1 MKVFKNKKQRLVA
14 VFLSLVFAFM
24 LVPFTDAYA
33 NTYTPISDGVLYNF
47 TGTCGDD
54 NVNLK
59 LGFHS
64 MTNDDIV
71 LIKIHDDTDWC
82 TYYAISLSPF
92 EYNVQESFTGHMA
105 SVNYTSWSASNG
117 TKIYVASDFD
127 AYKDG
132 AYSYRVTLT
141 GYGGAIV
148 YSVNESVITKNYSGN
163 NADFFYHVLK
173 DKDVSG
179 MDVEGGADSEGGIH
193 NPIYDEDIGT
203 LIISKS
209 KMYEESNGEDV
220 NDLYNLFSWKMK
232 TNTGFSLS
240 DNKYARTFIQVRV
253 ESKCVVYDDRRHTKL
268 HKKFDNY
275 GEKAILIDSH
285 PVDNQPLKISYL
297 TDIPN
302 VLPKTHAETHNPVYA
317 GYNYTL
323 YFRVVCTDDLAVIPS
338 DTSKWHCGG
347 WRALDCNAD
356 ILVGQSDTTENGT
369 FDDSDNWVTDED
381 DGNNHIESGSDSVH
395 DTDDAKDDFNNS
407 TSAVD
412 SSVNGAISTMQSLL
426 DMIRHIPQI
435 ISTIFS
441 FLPSW
446 CLSIVGLA
454 FVALVVL
461 IIYKLVRG

>member
-1 MKVFKNKKQRLVA
+1 MKVFKNKKQRIVA
-14 VFLSLVFAFM
+14 LFLSLVFAFM

-33 NTYTPISDGVLYNF
+33 GSVVDIGASAMVVSADGELELPFKVTGNASPVYCVYINGLNQWVFVSKTPFNSVYYDKYGSEEYDHSSSNWVQLSDGTKVSPAYYYCAYGNF
-47 TGTCGDD
+47 GRVDGKW
-54 NVNLK
+54 L
-59 LGFHS
+59 
-64 MTNDDIV
+64 
-71 LIKIHDDTDWC
+71 
-82 TYYAISLSPF
+82 
-92 EYNVQESFTGHMA
+92 
-105 SVNYTSWSASNG
+105 
-117 TKIYVASDFD
+117 SDFV
-127 AYKDG
+127 G
-132 AYSYRVTLT
+132 PHYRINANDMSNPTALYLYALVNGDTT
-141 GYGGAIV
+141 GFDC
-148 YSVNESVITKNYSGN
+148 S
-163 NADFFYHVLK
+163 NA
-173 DKDVSG
+173 G
-179 MDVEGGADSEGGIH
+179 SEGNID
-193 NPIYDEDIGT
+193 NPIYDDDIGT

-253 ESKCVVYDDRRHTKL
+253 ESKCVVYDDRRHTKI
-268 HKKFDNY
+268 HKNFDNY
-275 GEKAILIDSH
+275 GEKAMLINSH
-285 PVDNQPLKISYL
+285 PVDSQPLKISYL

-302 VLPKTHAETHNPVYA
+302 VLPKTHAEIHNPVFT

-338 DTSKWHCGG
+338 DTSEWHCGG

-356 ILVGQSDTTENGT
+356 ILVGQSDTTENSS
-369 FDDSDNWVTDED
+369 FDDNDNWVPGGD
-381 DGNNHIESGSDSVH
+381 DGNNSIEAGSNSVH

-407 TSAVD
+407 SSAVD

-426 DMIRHIPQI
+426 DMVRYVPQI

-446 CLSIVGLA
+446 CLNIVGMA

>member
-1 MKVFKNKKQRLVA
+1 MKVFKNKKQRFVA
-14 VFLSLVFAFM
+14 VILSLVFAFM

-33 NTYTPISDGVLYNF
+33 GTVEHISADTGGNISFKNNSSPVYMFHIFDSNGIERWRMASLTSFTYTTYLGNTYDVTDSIN
-47 TGTCGDD
+47 C
-54 NVNLK
+54 
-59 LGFHS
+59 
-64 MTNDDIV
+64 DDIHGNFHPHAFYYEDC
-71 LIKIHDDTDWC
+71 IGEECFGETIC
-82 TYYAISLSPF
+82 TYYTI
-92 EYNVQESFTGHMA
+92 
-105 SVNYTSWSASNG
+105 
-117 TKIYVASDFD
+117 
-127 AYKDG
+127 
-132 AYSYRVTLT
+132 RV
-141 GYGGAIV
+141 
-148 YSVNESVITKNYSGN
+148 GN
-163 NADFFYHVLK
+163 N
-173 DKDVSG
+173 DVSYNTLIYEFLENG
-179 MDVEGGADSEGGIH
+179 RDTNFECSVTEGGID

-253 ESKCVVYDDRRHTKL
+253 ESKCVVYDDRRHTKIN
-268 HKKFDNY
+268 KNFDNY
-275 GEKAILIDSH
+275 GEKAMLINSH
-285 PVDNQPLKISYL
+285 PADSQPLKISYL

-302 VLPKTHAETHNPVYA
+302 VLPKTHAETHNPVYT

-338 DTSKWHCGG
+338 DTSEWHCGG

-356 ILVGQSDTTENGT
+356 ILVGQSDTTENGS
-369 FDDSDNWVTDED
+369 FDDEDNWVTDED
-381 DGNNHIESGSDSVH
+381 DGNNSIESGSDSVH
-395 DTDDAKDDFNNS
+395 DTDEAKDDFNNS
-407 TSAVD
+407 SSAVD

-426 DMIRHIPQI
+426 DMIRHVPQI

-441 FLPSW
+441 FLPNW
-446 CLSIVGLA
+446 CLNIVGLA

>member
-1 MKVFKNKKQRLVA
+1 MKVFKNKKQRFIA

-24 LVPFTDAYA
+24 LVPFMDAYA
-33 NTYTPISDGVLYNF
+33 SNRQTFIKGYHDINSEE
-47 TGTCGDD
+47 DD
-54 NVNLK
+54 K
-59 LGFHS
+59 
-64 MTNDDIV
+64 
-71 LIKIHDDTDWC
+71 
-82 TYYAISLSPF
+82 
-92 EYNVQESFTGHMA
+92 EYNVFTDGDSTVYCFRLSYSENPTVYAFILA
-105 SVNYTSWSASNG
+105 SSSPFKQLNGGEVWADCGYIYSKNNSAGYAEEMSLNNIDGRTVLYYNYNVCTFYTNSSSNYMKNYIDVPYNG
-117 TKIYVASDFD
+117 TDPVMRIAKFFGTGDDTGFD
-127 AYKDG
+127 
-132 AYSYRVTLT
+132 YSN
-141 GYGGAIV
+141 
-148 YSVNESVITKNYSGN
+148 S
-163 NADFFYHVLK
+163 
-173 DKDVSG
+173 
-179 MDVEGGADSEGGIH
+179 DSEGCID
-193 NPIYDEDIGT
+193 NPIYDEEIGT
-203 LIISKS
+203 LVISKS

-253 ESKCVVYDDRRHTKL
+253 ESKCVVYDDRRHTKI
-268 HKKFDNY
+268 HKNFDNY
-275 GEKAILIDSH
+275 GEKAMLINSH
-285 PVDNQPLKISYL
+285 PADSQPLKISYL

-302 VLPKTHAETHNPVYA
+302 VLPKTHAEIHNPVYA

-338 DTSKWHCGG
+338 DTSEWHCGG

-356 ILVGQSDTTENGT
+356 ILVGQSDTTENGS
-369 FDDSDNWVTDED
+369 FDDSDNWVPDED
-381 DGNNHIESGSDSVH
+381 DGNNSIEAGSDSVH

-407 TSAVD
+407 SSAVD

-426 DMIRHIPQI
+426 DMIRHVPQI

-446 CLSIVGLA
+446 CLNIVGLA

>member
-1 MKVFKNKKQRLVA
+1 MKVFKNKKQRFVA

-33 NTYTPISDGVLYNF
+33 SDVL
-47 TGTCGDD
+47 
-54 NVNLK
+54 VPL
-59 LGFHS
+59 
-64 MTNDDIV
+64 
-71 LIKIHDDTDWC
+71 
-82 TYYAISLSPF
+82 
-92 EYNVQESFTGHMA
+92 E
-105 SVNYTSWSASNG
+105 NG
-117 TKIYVASDFD
+117 TTYWTCPIHGDAS
-127 AYKDG
+127 
-132 AYSYRVTLT
+132 
-141 GYGGAIV
+141 YGGLMSGSTSYPV
-148 YSVNESVITKNYSGN
+148 YKFYYKNSCNNMCVFYFVSRNTTLNYSGVSSKN
-163 NADFFYHVLK
+163 IFNESSCYNSYVIGL
-173 DKDVSG
+173 DVTPHGNQNDDECCTITNEDCKWYLDYTKGEYSG
-179 MDVEGGADSEGGIH
+179 YTGSAGLCQFAYDLFLGNVTLQGGQIVRVEGGID
-193 NPIYDEDIGT
+193 NPILDEEIGT

-275 GEKAILIDSH
+275 GEKAMLINSH
-285 PVDNQPLKISYL
+285 PADSQPLKISYL

-302 VLPKTHAETHNPVYA
+302 VLPKTHAETHNPVYT

-338 DTSKWHCGG
+338 DTSEWHCGG

-356 ILVGQSDTTENGT
+356 ILVGQSDTTENGD
-369 FDDSDNWVTDED
+369 FDDSDNWVPDED
-381 DGNNHIESGSDSVH
+381 DGNNSIEAGSDSVH

-407 TSAVD
+407 SSAVD

-426 DMIRHIPQI
+426 DMIRHVPQI

-441 FLPSW
+441 FLPNW
-446 CLSIVGLA
+446 CLNIVGLA

>member
-1 MKVFKNKKQRLVA
+1 MKVFKNKKQRIVA
-14 VFLSLVFAFM
+14 VLLSLVFAFM

-33 NTYTPISDGVLYNF
+33 GTVKHISADSTGEYGISFSNNACPVYMFHIIESNGSDFWRLASLARFTVTFWDG
-47 TGTCGDD
+47 
-54 NVNLK
+54 
-59 LGFHS
+59 S
-64 MTNDDIV
+64 
-71 LIKIHDDTDWC
+71 
-82 TYYAISLSPF
+82 
-92 EYNVQESFTGHMA
+92 
-105 SVNYTSWSASNG
+105 SVNVSDCVDCYDIHGNPHRNSIYYRDSYGDCFGGTVCPYYTLRVGNNDVSYNTLIYEFMENG
-117 TKIYVASDFD
+117 TDTNFECS
-127 AYKDG
+127 
-132 AYSYRVTLT
+132 VT
-141 GYGGAIV
+141 
-148 YSVNESVITKNYSGN
+148 
-163 NADFFYHVLK
+163 
-173 DKDVSG
+173 
-179 MDVEGGADSEGGIH
+179 DSEGGIE

-253 ESKCVVYDDRRHTKL
+253 ESKCVVYDDRRHTKIN
-268 HKKFDNY
+268 KNFDSY
-275 GEKAILIDSH
+275 GEKAMLINSH
-285 PVDNQPLKISYL
+285 PADSQPLKISYL

-302 VLPKTHAETHNPVYA
+302 VLPKTHAEIHNPVFT

-338 DTSKWHCGG
+338 DTSEWHCGG

-356 ILVGQSDTTENGT
+356 ILVGQSDTTENGS
-369 FDDSDNWVTDED
+369 FDDDDNWVTDED
-381 DGNNHIESGSDSVH
+381 DGNNSIESGSDSVH
-395 DTDDAKDDFNNS
+395 DSDDAKDDFNNS

-426 DMIRHIPQI
+426 DMIRHVPQI

-441 FLPSW
+441 FLPNW
-446 CLSIVGLA
+446 CLNIVGMA

>member
-1 MKVFKNKKQRLVA
+1 MKVFKNKKQRFVA

-24 LVPFTDAYA
+24 LVPFTDVYA
-33 NTYTPISDGVLYNF
+33 RDIVVVKHGSSYDFDYYKNDKLVHNLSYNF
-47 TGTCGDD
+47 SSPSGANIVIVGIKKPNGD
-54 NVNLK
+54 
-59 LGFHS
+59 
-64 MTNDDIV
+64 I
-71 LIKIHDDTDWC
+71 
-82 TYYAISLSPF
+82 TYGAYSLSPDINF
-92 EYNVQESFTGHMA
+92 TFTSSTGSATGAQATHVNVDGEKLYFVDFLNAFKDGSNYTFKPTDLSFPYYL
-105 SVNYTSWSASNG
+105 VNYYFDDNYNA
-117 TKIYVASDFD
+117 IHYRYIVALLKAGDTTGFD
-127 AYKDG
+127 CTYAG
-132 AYSYRVTLT
+132 
-141 GYGGAIV
+141 
-148 YSVNESVITKNYSGN
+148 
-163 NADFFYHVLK
+163 
-173 DKDVSG
+173 
-179 MDVEGGADSEGGIH
+179 SEGGIE

-253 ESKCVVYDDRRHTKL
+253 ESKCVVYDDRRHTKI
-268 HKKFDNY
+268 HKNFDNY
-275 GEKAILIDSH
+275 GEKAMLINSH
-285 PVDNQPLKISYL
+285 PVDSQPLKISYL

-302 VLPKTHAETHNPVYA
+302 VLPKTHAEIHNPVFT

-338 DTSKWHCGG
+338 DSSEWHCGG

-356 ILVGQSDTTENGT
+356 ILVGQSDTTENGS
-369 FDDSDNWVTDED
+369 FDDEDNWVKDED
-381 DGNNHIESGSDSVH
+381 DGNNSIESGSDSVH

-407 TSAVD
+407 SSAVD

-426 DMIRHIPQI
+426 DMIRHVPQI

-441 FLPSW
+441 FLPNW
-446 CLSIVGLA
+446 CLNIVGLA

>member
-1 MKVFKNKKQRLVA
+1 MKVFKNKKQRFVA

-33 NTYTPISDGVLYNF
+33 TSVKSVNGDSFQL
-47 TGTCGDD
+47 TGTCIDDGDVVNKISFNSDYPIVVVKLVKNNSIYFRAYSLYPFSYSTD
-54 NVNLK
+54 NVSGYPLQMAYAHVFVTTTSDSRTLYELSGINTCVRRSSGYYYTIENFGNMPFYILD
-59 LGFHS
+59 
-64 MTNDDIV
+64 TNDEFPLEKVYNLLYNSDSSGF
-71 LIKIHDDTDWC
+71 DC
-82 TYYAISLSPF
+82 TFA
-92 EYNVQESFTGHMA
+92 
-105 SVNYTSWSASNG
+105 
-117 TKIYVASDFD
+117 
-127 AYKDG
+127 
-132 AYSYRVTLT
+132 
-141 GYGGAIV
+141 
-148 YSVNESVITKNYSGN
+148 
-163 NADFFYHVLK
+163 
-173 DKDVSG
+173 
-179 MDVEGGADSEGGIH
+179 GGIEM
-193 NPIYDEDIGT
+193 PIYDEDIGT

-240 DNKYARTFIQVRV
+240 ENKYARTFIQVRV
-253 ESKCVVYDDRRHTKL
+253 ESKCVVYDDRRHTKI

-275 GEKAILIDSH
+275 GEKAMLINSH
-285 PVDNQPLKISYL
+285 PVDSQPLKISYL

-338 DTSKWHCGG
+338 DSSKWYCGG

-356 ILVGQSDTTENGT
+356 ILVGQSDTTENGS
-369 FDDSDNWVTDED
+369 FDDEDNWVTDED
-381 DGNNHIESGSDSVH
+381 DGNNSIESGSDSVH
-395 DTDDAKDDFNNS
+395 DIDDAKDDFNNS
-407 TSAVD
+407 SSAVD

-426 DMIRHIPQI
+426 DMIRHVPQI

-441 FLPSW
+441 FLPNW
-446 CLSIVGLA
+446 CLNIVGLA

>member
-1 MKVFKNKKQRLVA
+1 MKVFKNKKQRIVA

-24 LVPFTDAYA
+24 LVPYMDVYA
-33 NTYTPISDGVLYNF
+33 NTYSFIEIYDHHTDDRKDCETPITVTCDDDVYIFRIMYSDG
-47 TGTCGDD
+47 TGTYLVASKCPFEWQGTEIGNIYYYGTKGNNSYQGMGTTPENGVNVSFFYSDLGGYYPDNAGTYYYSNYIVVPYDSNEDYKSKLLRFFDTGDD
-54 NVNLK
+54 T
-59 LGFHS
+59 GFDYS
-64 MTNDDIV
+64 N
-71 LIKIHDDTDWC
+71 
-82 TYYAISLSPF
+82 AI
-92 EYNVQESFTGHMA
+92 
-105 SVNYTSWSASNG
+105 
-117 TKIYVASDFD
+117 
-127 AYKDG
+127 
-132 AYSYRVTLT
+132 
-141 GYGGAIV
+141 
-148 YSVNESVITKNYSGN
+148 
-163 NADFFYHVLK
+163 
-173 DKDVSG
+173 
-179 MDVEGGADSEGGIH
+179 SEGGIEK
-193 NPIYDEDIGT
+193 PIYDDDIGT

-275 GEKAILIDSH
+275 GEKAMLINSH
-285 PVDNQPLKISYL
+285 PVDSQPLKISYL

-302 VLPKTHAETHNPVYA
+302 VLPKTHAEIHNPVFT

-338 DTSKWHCGG
+338 DTSEWHCGG

-356 ILVGQSDTTENGT
+356 ILVGQSDTTENGR
-369 FDDSDNWVTDED
+369 FDDEDNWVTDED
-381 DGNNHIESGSDSVH
+381 DGNNSIESGSDSVH

-407 TSAVD
+407 SSAVD

-426 DMIRHIPQI
+426 DMIRHVPQI

-441 FLPSW
+441 FLPNW
-446 CLSIVGLA
+446 CLNIVGLA

>member
-1 MKVFKNKKQRLVA
+1 MKVFKNKKQRFVA

-33 NTYTPISDGVLYNF
+33 SAPHFAVQGSKYVIDHYDENGELDLDLEYTFSSCDSDIIFVSKCYSNSDGTITRTN
-47 TGTCGDD
+47 
-54 NVNLK
+54 NV
-59 LGFHS
+59 
-64 MTNDDIV
+64 V
-71 LIKIHDDTDWC
+71 
-82 TYYAISLSPF
+82 AASLSPF
-92 EYNVQESFTGHMA
+92 SVKFESSTNRRNDNESLYENGLYVYNM
-105 SVNYTSWSASNG
+105 TS
-117 TKIYVASDFD
+117 
-127 AYKDG
+127 
-132 AYSYRVTLT
+132 SYA
-141 GYGGAIV
+141 YGGNYPTDHAGLFSAPPIPSYYIFSFDDIKRLLGGDDSGFE
-148 YSVNESVITKNYSGN
+148 YS
-163 NADFFYHVLK
+163 DP
-173 DKDVSG
+173 
-179 MDVEGGADSEGGIH
+179 EGGI
-193 NPIYDEDIGT
+193 NKPIYDEEIGT

-253 ESKCVVYDDRRHTKL
+253 ESKCVVYADRRHTKFY
-268 HKKFDNY
+268 KKFDNY
-275 GEKAILIDSH
+275 GEKAMLINSY
-285 PVDNQPLKISYL
+285 PVDSQPLKISYL
-297 TDIPN
+297 SDIPN

-338 DTSKWHCGG
+338 DTSEWHCGG

-356 ILVGQSDTTENGT
+356 ILVGQSDTTENGS
-369 FDDSDNWVTDED
+369 FDDNDNWVPDED

-395 DTDDAKDDFNNS
+395 DSDDAKDDFNNS
-407 TSAVD
+407 SSEVD

-426 DMIRHIPQI
+426 DMIRHVPQI
-435 ISTIFS
+435 ISIIFS

-446 CLSIVGLA
+446 CLNIVGLA

>member
-1 MKVFKNKKQRLVA
+1 MKVFKNKKQRFVA

-24 LVPFTDAYA
+24 LVPFTDVYA
-33 NTYTPISDGVLYNF
+33 ESEPKMLVGNDTYFDCDVEGHDDVYVKGISSTSSEHPLYKFYFKINGSDHITYGVSYFCKSGYLDTSNVDCT
-47 TGTCGDD
+47 TGTSNESDDGRYSMFRTFSSYPVNNAPWYFDVTNGYGGYDSSRYLGDALHAFIRD
-54 NVNLK
+54 FMSGK
-59 LGFHS
+59 
-64 MTNDDIV
+64 
-71 LIKIHDDTDWC
+71 
-82 TYYAISLSPF
+82 
-92 EYNVQESFTGHMA
+92 
-105 SVNYTSWSASNG
+105 SVNYNQY
-117 TKIYVASDFD
+117 IEI
-127 AYKDG
+127 
-132 AYSYRVTLT
+132 T
-141 GYGGAIV
+141 G
-148 YSVNESVITKNYSGN
+148 N
-163 NADFFYHVLK
+163 
-173 DKDVSG
+173 
-179 MDVEGGADSEGGIH
+179 SEGGIN

-275 GEKAILIDSH
+275 GEKAMLINSH
-285 PVDNQPLKISYL
+285 PVDSQPLKISYL

-338 DTSKWHCGG
+338 DTSDWHCGG

-356 ILVGQSDTTENGT
+356 ILVGQSDTTENGD
-369 FDDSDNWVTDED
+369 FDDSDNWVPDED

-395 DTDDAKDDFNNS
+395 DSDDAKDDFNNS
-407 TSAVD
+407 SSAVD
-412 SSVNGAISTMQSLL
+412 SSVNGAISTLQSLL
-426 DMIRHIPQI
+426 DMIRHVPEI
-435 ISTIFS
+435 ISIIFS
-441 FLPSW
+441 FLPNW